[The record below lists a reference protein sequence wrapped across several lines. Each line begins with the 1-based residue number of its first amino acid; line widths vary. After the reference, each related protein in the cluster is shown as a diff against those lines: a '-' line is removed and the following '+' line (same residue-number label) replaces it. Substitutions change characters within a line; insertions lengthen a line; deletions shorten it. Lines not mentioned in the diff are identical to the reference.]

1 MRKLASVIGVLAFV
15 GILGATETRV
25 WTLAQGR
32 VGFLTDDEVLI
43 QIFPG
48 QMFRFGSFVTVE
60 NPVVPG
66 SSIAGVYRYASAFYT
81 SEGVGFGLYLGRS
94 RTIDMFTTTI
104 NVAPIDLVFG
114 VRSGGVS
121 FGLNLTLNKYSDKV
135 YNANYKESATVFA
148 LRPGFTVDLG
158 GNSYFDGAFFID
170 YTSGAVTD
178 TLGSTLTEKSSTFGL
193 GFQSRFAGPV
203 LVPIRFSFY
212 STTDTLALGG
222 TTRTSTIAAGA
233 GVGNQ
238 ITIDNGLLLGALCVS
253 LYNMSR
259 KSPADT
265 TGATNI
271 FIGTLVGGEFNVWRG
286 LFVRG
291 SLRYNFVNYASSSLG
306 GTRTGSFTIGDF
318 GPFTLGLGYDFGFAR
333 VDVGVST
340 DLLTNGPF
348 FLTGNNGSGLITML
362 SLLGKF

>member
-1 MRKLASVIGVLAFV
+1 MRKVAGIIGILALAST
-15 GILGATETRV
+15 LGATETRV
-25 WTLAQGR
+25 WTFAQGG
-32 VGFLTDDEVLI
+32 VAYLTDDEVII
-43 QIFPG
+43 QFYPG

-66 SSIAGVYRYASAFYT
+66 NSIAGVYRYASAFYT
-81 SEGVGFGLYLGRS
+81 SEDVGFGLYLGRS

-135 YNANYKESATVFA
+135 YNDNYKESATVFA

-193 GFQSRFAGPV
+193 GFQSRFVGPV
-203 LVPIRFSFY
+203 IFPFEVMFYKFS
-212 STTDTLALGG
+212 DTLGSLPASKSTLFFLAGG
-222 TTRTSTIAAGA
+222 PGTQVQLDAANVLA
-233 GVGNQ
+233 NMVIYFSN
-238 ITIDNGLLLGALCVS
+238 ITNS
-253 LYNMSR
+253 
-259 KSPADT
+259 DT
-265 TGATNI
+265 TSAKELGIATR
-271 FIGTLVGGEFNVWRG
+271 LGGEFNIWRG
-286 LFVRG
+286 LIVRG
-291 SLRYNFVNYASSSLG
+291 SLRYDLLKFTSSSVSG
-306 GTRTGSFTIGDF
+306 RTKYFSLGDF

-348 FLTGNNGSGLITML
+348 FLTGNSGSGLITML
-362 SLLGKF
+362 SILGKF